1 MRGVNKAGS
10 LMYTGFQPIFTK
22 EVLIP
27 YLPLIKSGL
36 CLLHFITIELPAD
49 VAVYTFDLSIKNK

>member
-1 MRGVNKAGS
+1 MRDANKAGS
-10 LMYTGFQPIFTK
+10 LMHTGFEPIFAKKVPIT
-22 EVLIP
+22 